1 MTSPVSAISCQWFAT
16 WLCSP
21 VLCQSLSIF
30 FLCIPCWSYCV
41 SMYQVCIK
49 DFLVLF
55 SWFPIGSIFRLFWH
69 WLWNVLV
76 IFACIWP
83 LNLDYDSWI
92 CPNKALRLYTYL
104 LSLTTHYKRIFTTYI
119 WIPLYNALGHWSKT
133 EAFLNK
139 SLSHNGIETWIVMSE
154 KHWAPSIVLSICICG
169 AK

>member
-1 MTSPVSAISCQWFAT
+1 MFT
-16 WLCSP
+16 CSVP
-21 VLCQSLSIF
+21 VLEYF

-76 IFACIWP
+76 NFACIWL

-92 CPNKALRLYTYL
+92 CHNKALRLYTCF
-104 LSLTTHYKRIFTTYI
+104 LSLTTHYKHIFSQHIIDYHYTMHWVTEVKQKLSLTNHCHTMGLKLELL
-119 WIPLYNALGHWSKT
+119 WVKSTGLHPLCWAFAYVVQNNYLGW
-133 EAFLNK
+133 
-139 SLSHNGIETWIVMSE
+139 
-154 KHWAPSIVLSICICG
+154 PSPHRPCT
-169 AK
+169 